1 MAIDEIDVVQF
12 VQRAIKERK
21 VVVLDVLEHNALKN
35 MEQYRELMG
44 ELNALNYILQELSG
58 LLEKQEQDDVTNSVE
73 RGIQA

>member
-58 LLEKQEQDDVTNSVE
+58 LLEKQEQFDD
-73 RGIQA
+73 

>member
-21 VVVLDVLEHNALKN
+21 VVVLDVLEHNGLKN
-35 MEQYRELMG
+35 IEQYRELMG
-44 ELNALNYILQELSG
+44 ELNAFNYILQELSG

>member
-21 VVVLDVLEHNALKN
+21 VVVLDVLEHNGLKN

-44 ELNALNYILQELSG
+44 ELNAFNYILQELSG
-58 LLEKQEQDDVTNSVE
+58 LLEKQEQLND
-73 RGIQA
+73 